1 MDIHQRCSILELAS
15 PFSLLSRP
23 EQERLAARMTECFLR
38 TGDTLFERGD
48 PGDAFYVVASG
59 RARVIGQDASG
70 REISLSVLKRGDHFG
85 DIALLTE
92 VPRTATVRA
101 AEDLVLLR
109 LDRHDFL
116 NYLGEHPHVRV
127 ALERF
132 LKDFSTRDFLRQFTA
147 MSAVPAAL
155 LRQVMEQLQEH
166 TIPSGTIVVREGEP
180 ADAFYIVREGM
191 LQAVKRD
198 NGTEHIVNAIGPG
211 RVLRGTGPDE
221 RHRAISDRHRS
232 VGDQIVCALSRRIR
246 KDHRRRAGVSQL
258 ASNMSP
264 HPIRAAMS

>member
-1 MDIHQRCSILELAS
+1 MDIDQRCSILELAS

-59 RARVIGQDASG
+59 RARVIGQDAAG

-92 VPRTATVRA
+92 APRTATVRA

-116 NYLGEHPHVRV
+116 NYLAEHPHVRV

-155 LRQVMEQLQEH
+155 LRQVMEQLEER
-166 TIPSGTIVVREGEP
+166 TVASGTVVVREGEP

-191 LQAVKRD
+191 LQAVKREQRHRARRQCD
-198 NGTEHIVNAIGPG
+198 RAG
-211 RVLRGTGPDE
+211 RILRRAGPDE
-221 RHRAISDRHRS
+221 WHRAIGDRHRS
-232 VGDQIVCALSRRIR
+232 L
-246 KDHRRRAGVSQL
+246 
-258 ASNMSP
+258 
-264 HPIRAAMS
+264 